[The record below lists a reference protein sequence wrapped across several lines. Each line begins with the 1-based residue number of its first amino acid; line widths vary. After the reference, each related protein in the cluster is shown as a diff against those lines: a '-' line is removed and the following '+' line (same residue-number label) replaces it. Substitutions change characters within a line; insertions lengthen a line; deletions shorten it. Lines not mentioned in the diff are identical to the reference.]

1 MNICIAGATG
11 FIGKELCH
19 SLAKNHAVIALT
31 RREIKEV
38 AYTSAENGVTG
49 STLPAGIHWRSAN
62 LFSLLELERAMEGAE
77 VAVYLVHSMLP
88 ASQLTQGTFA
98 DLDVILADNF
108 GRAAKHKGVKRIVY
122 LGGII
127 PKEGLSPHLQSRL
140 EVEHVLAAHGV
151 PLVSLRAGLVIGAN
165 SSSFRI
171 MEQLVGRLPIMICP
185 KWTSTRCQAIGIN
198 DVVDLLQRVV
208 PDDKLKPGVY
218 DIGGSDVLSYIEMM
232 SQVARQ
238 LGVRRRFL
246 KVPFLSRW
254 LSRLWVSTVSRTPK
268 TLVYPLIESL
278 EHDMV
283 ARDLRL
289 QDHYGLK
296 PMTFDE
302 AVHCAIEPTTKQQL
316 SFASTTLEI
325 KPLRVQPSAPTVTS
339 VQRLPLPRGKP
350 VHWVASEYAA
360 WLPKF
365 MNPLIKVGIGEA
377 GKLGFKL
384 KPLGPIGPE
393 WLMLELTYS
402 SERSSE
408 TRQLY
413 YITGGLLLRKVAGR
427 VRGRLEFR
435 AVPGTNHC
443 IAAVLDY
450 SPSLPW
456 WIYRLTQAKVHLIVM
471 YFFSRYLS
479 RHDKLSSTI

>member
-1 MNICIAGATG
+1 
-11 FIGKELCH
+11 
-19 SLAKNHAVIALT
+19 
-31 RREIKEV
+31 
-38 AYTSAENGVTG
+38 
-49 STLPAGIHWRSAN
+49 
-62 LFSLLELERAMEGAE
+62 
-77 VAVYLVHSMLP
+77 
-88 ASQLTQGTFA
+88 
-98 DLDVILADNF
+98 
-108 GRAAKHKGVKRIVY
+108 
-122 LGGII
+122 
-127 PKEGLSPHLQSRL
+127 
-140 EVEHVLAAHGV
+140 LAAHGV

-198 DVVDLLQRVV
+198 DVVDLLERVV
-208 PDDKLKPGVY
+208 PDDKLTPGVY

-238 LGVRRRFL
+238 LGVKRHFF

-302 AVHCAIEPTTKQQL
+302 AVHCAIKPTIKQQQIL
-316 SFASTTLEI
+316 EPTTLEI
-325 KPLRVQPSAPTVTS
+325 KPLRVQPSVPTVTS

-350 VHWVASEYAA
+350 VRWVASEYAA

-365 MNPLIKVGIGEA
+365 MHPLLKVEIDAA
-377 GKLGFKL
+377 GKLGFKFR
-384 KPLGPIGPE
+384 PLGSIGPE
-393 WLMLELTYS
+393 WLVLELTYS

-413 YITGGLLLRKVAGR
+413 YITGGLLLRKVPGR

-443 IAAVLDY
+443 IAAVVDY

-471 YFFSRYLS
+471 YFFSRYLM
-479 RHDKLSSTI
+479 LTAA